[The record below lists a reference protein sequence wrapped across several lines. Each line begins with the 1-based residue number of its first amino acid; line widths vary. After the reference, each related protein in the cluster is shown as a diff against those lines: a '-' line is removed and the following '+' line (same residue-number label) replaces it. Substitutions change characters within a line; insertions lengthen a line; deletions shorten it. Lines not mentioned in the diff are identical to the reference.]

1 MPAYLA
7 SLGGNMRSLII
18 RPIQAGFTLVE
29 LLIVVIIIA
38 ILAAI
43 VVPQFTSA
51 TLDAQ
56 EAALD
61 ANLAAMRSAIELFH
75 AQHPTLYPGA
85 SATTGGGCTATKGT
99 GVIDTPQAFSDHL
112 LMYSDASGNTCSLGD
127 PATFKYGP
135 YIRKGIPVDPIKQIS
150 AVVVNKTGAPL
161 APPAATAPNADTG
174 GWMYDDKSGQIVMNS
189 NKLDSKGVNTYS
201 SH

>member
-1 MPAYLA
+1 
-7 SLGGNMRSLII
+7 MRSLII

-29 LLIVVIIIA
+29 LLIVVVIVA

-43 VVPQFTSA
+43 IVPQFTSA
-51 TLDAQ
+51 TTDAQ

-61 ANLAAMRSAIELFH
+61 ANLSAMRSAIELFH
-75 AQHPTLYPGA
+75 AQHANVYPGA
-85 SATTGGGCTATKGT
+85 VATSGGSCTATKGT
-99 GVIDTPQAFSDHL
+99 GAIDTAQAFSDHL
-112 LMYSDASGNTCSLGD
+112 LMYSDASGNACSLGD
-127 PATFKYGP
+127 TVTFKYGP

-150 AVVVNKTGAPL
+150 TVVVNKTGAPL

>member
-1 MPAYLA
+1 
-7 SLGGNMRSLII
+7 MRSLII

-51 TLDAQ
+51 TRDAQ

-61 ANLAAMRSAIELFH
+61 ANLAAMRSAIELFRG
-75 AQHPTLYPGA
+75 QHSGGIYPGGVAGSGPASDTNTCPTGSTA
-85 SATTGGGCTATKGT
+85 SAAAISTA
-99 GVIDTPQAFSDHL
+99 QAFMDHL
-112 LMYSDASGNTCSLGD
+112 LMYSDASGKACNLGD
-127 PATFKYGP
+127 PVTFKYGP

-150 AVVVNKTGAPL
+150 AVVVLKAGAPL
-161 APPAATAPNADTG
+161 APAAATG
-174 GWMYDDKSGQIVMNS
+174 GWAYDTRSGQIVMNS
-189 NKLDSKGVNTYS
+189 NAPDSRNNAYS
-201 SH
+201 TH